1 MLRMGALHAARTV
14 MSTRREV
21 VIRGVGTSD
30 YGRFPE
36 RRVESLAWD
45 AILEAMQDA
54 GAETG
59 EIEAVFVGSV
69 FGPPGIAT
77 RTLRGIG
84 IGGVPV
90 LTIEAAC
97 ASGTAAYHEAVEAV
111 ALGRYSCVLV
121 FGIEHLSS
129 LFSSGAIVPEAS
141 DCEGRAGLP
150 LPGLYALQAQRY
162 IEHYGASAEQIA
174 DVAVKNKGNGL
185 RNPRAQLRATAPTLE
200 QVMSSRKIA
209 DPLTFLQCCPV
220 SDGAG
225 AAIIGRPKGRAG
237 EVRVLASALASGGLW
252 DHRSTDFWGE
262 APVRR
267 AADAA
272 YAQSG
277 VRPSEIDVLEVHD
290 SFTIGEILTLE
301 SLRLCKPGEGA
312 QLAPSGHTRMGG
324 AQPVNPSGG
333 LLSRGHPL
341 GATGTAQIA
350 EIVWQLRGTAGE
362 RQVANAKLGMVE
374 TMGGG
379 AAGMEGNASVV
390 SVLALR

>member
-1 MLRMGALHAARTV
+1 
-14 MSTRREV
+14 MSDRKEV
-21 VIRGVGTSD
+21 VIRGVGSSH
-30 YGRFPE
+30 YGRFPD
-36 RRVESLAWD
+36 RRVESLAWE

-54 GAETG
+54 GAEAG

-69 FGPPGIAT
+69 FGPPGVAT

-97 ASGTAAYHEAVEAV
+97 ASGTAAYHEACEAV

-129 LFSSGAIVPEAS
+129 LFTRGAIVPEAT

-162 IEHYGASAEQIA
+162 MAQFGTRPEAFAE
-174 DVAVKNKGNGL
+174 VAVKNKGNGVH
-185 RNPRAQLRATAPTLE
+185 NPRAQLKGSAPTLDE
-200 QVMSSRKIA
+200 VMSAKMIA
-209 DPLTFLQCCPV
+209 EPLTFLQCCPV
-220 SDGAG
+220 SDGS
-225 AAIIGRPKGRAG
+225 AAVVVGRPKGRPG
-237 EVRVLASALASGGLW
+237 EVRVLASALASGQLW
-252 DHRSTDFWGE
+252 DHRSKEFWGE
-262 APVRR
+262 GPVRR
-267 AADAA
+267 AAQAA

-277 VRPSEIDVLEVHD
+277 VRPSEVDVLEVHD

-301 SLRLCKPGEGA
+301 ALDLCKVGEGA
-312 QLAPSGHTRMGG
+312 SLAPSGHTQRGG
-324 AQPVNPSGG
+324 RQPVNPSGG

-350 EIVWQLRGTAGE
+350 EIVWQLRGKAGAH
-362 RQVANAKLGMVE
+362 QVPNARLGLVE

-390 SVLALR
+390 SLLALR

>member
-1 MLRMGALHAARTV
+1 MAE
-14 MSTRREV
+14 RREV

-54 GAETG
+54 GAEAG

-69 FGPPGIAT
+69 FGPPGVAT

-97 ASGTAAYHEAVEAV
+97 ASGTAAYHEAYEAV
-111 ALGRYSCVLV
+111 ALGRYECVLV

-129 LFSSGAIVPEAS
+129 LFTSGAIVPEAT

-162 IEHYGASAEQIA
+162 IELYGATPEQFA
-174 DVAVKNKGNGL
+174 DVAVKNKANGKL
-185 RNPRAQLRATAPTLE
+185 NPRAQLRADAPTLE
-200 QVMSSRKIA
+200 QVMSSRMIA
-209 DPLTFLQCCPV
+209 EPLTFLQCCPV

-225 AAIIGRPKGRAG
+225 AVVVSRPKGRAG
-237 EVRVLASALASGGLW
+237 EVRILASAMASGQLW
-252 DHRSTDFWGE
+252 DHRSADFWGE

-267 AADAA
+267 AAQAA
-272 YAQSG
+272 YTQCG

-301 SLRLCKPGEGA
+301 ALGLCQPGEGA
-312 QLAPSGHTRMGG
+312 ALAPSGHTRPGG
-324 AQPVNPSGG
+324 RQPVNPSGG

-350 EIVWQLRGTAGE
+350 EIVWQLRGKANE
-362 RQVANAKLGMVE
+362 RQVPNARLGLVE

-390 SVLALR
+390 SLLALR